1 MNFYLKIGGKKI
13 YVNEEVYRQYRKS
26 QRREKY
32 LREQEYD
39 NGVVSIEELYLSP
52 ASKYDVEKEFE
63 RSEISKRLWGALNKL
78 SAEEFEFVNLHFFED
93 YALKQIAKAK
103 NTSYIRCWRKR
114 KAILEKLRK
123 MLGDL
128 ER

>member
-32 LREQEYD
+32 LHEQEYE
-39 NGVVSIEELYLSP
+39 NGVVSIEELYSPP
-52 ASKYDVEKEFE
+52 ASKYNVEEEFE
-63 RSEISKRLWGALNKL
+63 RSQVSEKLWNALNKL

-93 YALKQIAKAK
+93 YSLKEIAKAK

-114 KAILEKLRK
+114 KALLEKLRE
-123 MLGDL
+123 MLKDI